1 MAVSGQLVAQV
12 RHGDCATKWKR
23 GFPDASA
30 FIVPNRRG
38 LLRPPSEYPVNRPG
52 HSNGQALG
60 GEGWKFCFHL
70 RHAERYKSEKIAQ
83 APACL
88 WDRRSEPQR

>member
-30 FIVPNRRG
+30 FVGSNRSVSDSSHAG
-38 LLRPPSEYPVNRPG
+38 CSLQPSTGGPVVSLASPKDD
-52 HSNGQALG
+52 ALWCTQDARLCIG
-60 GEGWKFCFHL
+60 
-70 RHAERYKSEKIAQ
+70 A
-83 APACL
+83 
-88 WDRRSEPQR
+88 